1 MSEEDMPEKKLKRLT
16 GAKDLSTAIEN
27 LEREREAMEDNFK
40 DRSHI
45 LFENLNPI
53 TALDHTLQNLKRS
66 SSSKYT
72 LFRKAL
78 AVGSGDLNKKKLTH
92 QLKRAFLNTFMGS
105 FNEST
110 PDLKTEIYN
119 PKEVENN
126 SSSTGGKKENN
137 YMNSQIEKVKAKPE
151 VLPEPTYWPFF
162 VAMGLAF
169 LGWGLLT
176 TWLISLAGFIVLVVS
191 LIGWINILR
200 HE

>member
-1 MSEEDMPEKKLKRLT
+1 MSEGDMPEKKLKRLT

-92 QLKRAFLNTFMGS
+92 QLKRAFLKTFMGS

-110 PDLKTEIYN
+110 PDVKTEIYN